1 MKNITSILL
10 LSFFLILS
18 GCAGNNK
25 KGLRFESTMRS
36 YEQVI
41 RWGDLEK
48 ANGFLKEPADFS
60 LERHKK
66 LKNIQVNGYYVL
78 SRTVT
83 RDGIEQ
89 VVEIKYTKDASVVVH
104 TLTDVQKW
112 VYDEDDGRWYLT
124 SKIPDF
130 K

>member
-1 MKNITSILL
+1 MKKITSILL
-10 LSFFLILS
+10 LSFFLLLS

-25 KGLRFESTMRS
+25 KSLSFESTMRA

-48 ANGFLKEPADFS
+48 ANEFLKEPADFS
-60 LERHKK
+60 LERHE
-66 LKNIQVNGYYVL
+66 
-78 SRTVT
+78 SRTT
-83 RDGIEQ
+83 TKDGLEQ
-89 VVEIKYTKDASVVVH
+89 VVEIKYTKDASVVVR

-112 VYDEDDGRWYLT
+112 FYDEEEERWYLT
-124 SKIPDF
+124 SKIPEF